1 MVTTIKLTSKRQATF
16 PAALCR
22 ELGVKPGDELV
33 LERRSSENQVIWVLR
48 HPTSEATP
56 WFACLRAYG
65 AGKKHDLESIRRSIG
80 SRQEG
85 SR

>member
-33 LERRSSENQVIWVLR
+33 LERQSRENQVTWVLK
-48 HPTSEATP
+48 HPAVESAP

-80 SRQEG
+80 NRPG
-85 SR
+85 DAR